1 MFFYLPF
8 VNLLYYS
15 LSMKKLLLLIGL
27 CLLAYTCSKGEDNS
41 PIAPIKYTV
50 SISASDGGSVNTS
63 GGEYNENTSVSITAN
78 PQQGYEFSGWTG
90 TTLTGSTI
98 SVKVISNQ
106 TITANFTRSIYTLT
120 IGSVGSGEVTQQV
133 INSARGEDYESGKT
147 IRLTATPESQF
158 LFYDWEQ
165 LNNNLSEY
173 TYENPLEVVM
183 DGSKTVT
190 ATFEEKLP
198 IVNPDNS
205 DKNTVGKWKI
215 RKKRPG
221 SQRTFSARA
230 VDCEVNEII
239 FRSDNSFTII
249 TETSTITGQYT
260 IDSETSIS
268 LNQGET
274 NIGRLTDI
282 ILTESF
288 ISFNIELTGVCDEQ
302 LDADKDPTYD
312 QATDPTA
319 PSNTGSQ
326 TTETGSSTLVS
337 GPCTIETE
345 ITSDNANQTVILGDP
360 IQDIIIE
367 VTVGSTCT
375 ETLSVSSS
383 NLPEGVT
390 VSLDNNQITIAGTPI
405 SNSNGTQVVFDY
417 DIMLNVASPT
427 SIISGT
433 ITVENDT
440 STETNPNQGG
450 VEGNTGTTTSSDT
463 TPPVI
468 SITGSTSVTLTE
480 GDTYTDAGATATDD
494 VDGDIT
500 SNIIVT
506 SSVDTSTPGAYAVA
520 YTVSDTAGN
529 RASITRIVT
538 IQAATSTLTGKIY
551 FENGICRCPD
561 ASVGDNVNIEGVV
574 YTAVDNSTIAAQISN
589 NNVNLCTTK
598 VTNMSLIFKD
608 NTSFNTNIGFWDTS
622 NVTDTWGMFWG
633 AGSFNQDISNWN
645 TSNVTDM
652 RNMFDAASSFNQNI
666 GNWNTAAVTDM
677 NTMFGYTTSFNQDIG
692 NWNTLN
698 VTNMPDMFKGA
709 SSFNQDIGN
718 WNTSSVT
725 NMGGMFAD
733 ATSFN
738 QNLSKWCV
746 SNISPEPVSFATN
759 TALTNANK
767 PVWGTCPDYNINVT
781 ASSNADYTLSGT
793 DRTGAVSGDDPA
805 ITLNVGDEINFII
818 DTANH
823 PFYLKTVQ
831 GIGTDNLVNGVN
843 NNGQTD
849 GVVNWKPSAAGTY
862 YYQCSLHN
870 GMNGTI
876 TVN

>member
-1 MFFYLPF
+1 
-8 VNLLYYS
+8 
-15 LSMKKLLLLIGL
+15 MKKLLLLIGL
-27 CLLAYTCSKGEDNS
+27 CLAAYTCSKGEDNS

-50 SISASDGGSVNTS
+50 SVSASVGGSVSTS

-120 IGSVGSGEVTQQV
+120 IGSVGSGEVTKQV

-165 LNNNLSEY
+165 INNNLSEY
-173 TYENPLEVVM
+173 TYDNPLEVIM

-190 ATFEEKLP
+190 ATFEERLP
-198 IVNPDNS
+198 IVNPDNN
-205 DKNTVGKWKI
+205 DRNTVGKWKI

-239 FRSDNSFTII
+239 FRSENSFTII

-337 GPCTIETE
+337 GPCKIETE
-345 ITSDNANQTVILGDP
+345 ITSDNANQTVSLGDP
-360 IQDIIIE
+360 IQDIVIE
-367 VTVGSTCT
+367 VIVGSTCT

-390 VSLDNNQITIAGTPI
+390 VSLDNDQITIAGTPI
-405 SNSNGTQVVFDY
+405 SNSNGTQITFDY

-433 ITVENDT
+433 ITVENNT
-440 STETNPNQGG
+440 TTQTNPNQGG
-450 VEGNTGTTTSSDT
+450 GGTATSETNTSTTISSTTARNCQLEFTFTASDGGMTVDETISIDSRYFSTGIRYTDNPGSESENCPKNLDFFNDVQVDVNGLPTGVFGDWDPATQTIIIFGTPESSSVGTHNIEMNATYGSQSISHSFELTVESVISTNTGTISSTTTSDTTDTSSSTGSSTTSSDT
-463 TPPVI
+463 TTAE
-468 SITGSTSVTLTE
+468 S
-480 GDTYTDAGATATDD
+480 YT
-494 VDGDIT
+494 
-500 SNIIVT
+500 
-506 SSVDTSTPGAYAVA
+506 
-520 YTVSDTAGN
+520 
-529 RASITRIVT
+529 
-538 IQAATSTLTGKIY
+538 
-551 FENGICRCPD
+551 
-561 ASVGDNVNIEGVV
+561 
-574 YTAVDNSTIAAQISN
+574 
-589 NNVNLCTTK
+589 
-598 VTNMSLIFKD
+598 
-608 NTSFNTNIGFWDTS
+608 
-622 NVTDTWGMFWG
+622 
-633 AGSFNQDISNWN
+633 
-645 TSNVTDM
+645 
-652 RNMFDAASSFNQNI
+652 
-666 GNWNTAAVTDM
+666 
-677 NTMFGYTTSFNQDIG
+677 
-692 NWNTLN
+692 
-698 VTNMPDMFKGA
+698 
-709 SSFNQDIGN
+709 
-718 WNTSSVT
+718 
-725 NMGGMFAD
+725 
-733 ATSFN
+733 
-738 QNLSKWCV
+738 
-746 SNISPEPVSFATN
+746 
-759 TALTNANK
+759 
-767 PVWGTCPDYNINVT
+767 INVT
-781 ASSNADYTLSGT
+781 ASSASDYTLSGS
-793 DRTGAVSGDDPA
+793 DRNGSVSGNDSSVT
-805 ITLNVGDEINFII
+805 IKVGDTVDFAV
-818 DTANH
+818 DASGH

-831 GIGTDNLVNGVN
+831 GTGTGDLISGVT
-843 NNGQTD
+843 NNGATNRT
-849 GVVNWKPSAAGTY
+849 VSLTPTATGTY